1 VTETQALPRL
11 FTSRTWE
18 MPPGERAALEGV
30 VSSLRPA
37 LAIEI
42 GTANGES
49 LASISKHSTG
59 VHAFDLSRRATV
71 TDERFPNVTFH
82 IGDSHEQ
89 LPLVLEELS
98 AAGRNVDFVLV
109 DGDHSAR
116 GVRQDVEDLLSS
128 SCVGHTV
135 ILIHDTLNERVRAGL
150 DEVDYGGFDKVSL
163 VDLDFVPGQ
172 ILRKEE
178 GDEPWCG
185 LGLVLVG
192 WDPGDDPIWHRA
204 HPAPAVADGFLG
216 SRAGG
221 DGAPPHYHV
230 VAALEREVT
239 TLTEVIERMRGS
251 WSWRVTAPFRRTWRL
266 VDRVSSRLRRDR

>member
-1 VTETQALPRL
+1 
-11 FTSRTWE
+11 
-18 MPPGERAALEGV
+18 MPPGERAALEGI

-49 LASISKHSTG
+49 LASISEHSTE
-59 VHAFDLSRRATV
+59 VHAFDLSRRDTV

-82 IGDSHEQ
+82 IGDSHEL
-89 LPLVLEELS
+89 LPVALDELS

-128 SCVGHTV
+128 SSVGRTV
-135 ILIHDTLNERVRAGL
+135 IVIHDTLNERVRAGL
-150 DEVDYGGFDKVSL
+150 DDVDYGGVEKVSL

-172 ILRKEE
+172 IIRKEE

-192 WDPGDDPIWHRA
+192 WEIGDGPVWHDA
-204 HPAPAVADGFLG
+204 HPAPAVAGGFLR
-216 SRAGG
+216 SRAGA
-221 DGAPPHYHV
+221 DGTAPPNYHV

-239 TLTEVIERMRGS
+239 TLTDVIERMRRS
-251 WSWRVTAPFRRTWRL
+251 WSWRLTGPFRRAWRL
-266 VDRVSSRLRRDR
+266 AKRS